1 MLPDPPRVKLMLSI
15 LSIDFFYRGAEPL
28 GRGNKRRK
36 MADRV
41 GAEA

>member
-1 MLPDPPRVKLMLSI
+1 MLLDPPRVKSILSI

-28 GRGNKRRK
+28 GRDNNMRK

>member
-1 MLPDPPRVKLMLSI
+1 MLLDPPRVKSILSI
-15 LSIDFFYRGAEPL
+15 LSIDFFYRGAESL